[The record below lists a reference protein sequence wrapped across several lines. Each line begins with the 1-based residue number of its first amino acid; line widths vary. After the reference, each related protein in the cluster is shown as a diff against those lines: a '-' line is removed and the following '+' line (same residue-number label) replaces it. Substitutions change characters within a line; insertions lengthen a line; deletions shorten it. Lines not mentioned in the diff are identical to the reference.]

1 MMIMV
6 ELEVRSRIQGLD
18 LRLGL
23 LEIMIKTKISGIN
36 SHSRTS
42 CLWPRFKLEEVE
54 LVIVGS
60 NLSSSKFQMI
70 VKIGFGPRANRRSIM
85 QTQIETP

>member
-1 MMIMV
+1 V
-6 ELEVRSRIQGLD
+6 SSTIQGLE
-18 LRLGL
+18 LKLGAL
-23 LEIMIKTKISGIN
+23 KLMIKISGIN

-42 CLWPRFKLEEVE
+42 FLSPRLKLEDVG
-54 LVIVGS
+54 VKIAGS

-70 VKIGFGPRANRRSIM
+70 VQIGLGPRANLRSIL